1 MGNLRGS
8 MGIRWASGGASGDQG
23 PCAPPGG
30 RRRTP
35 PWPVASDRRGCTN
48 VKRVNNDR
56 GRACGGFISL
66 ALEPKTTCRVGAIST
81 PNLSAGNVSR
91 PVQSTPIW
99 RAAPR
104 PRVHPGPTPGP
115 PRAHPGRAAGRGA
128 WRSGRARD
136 GTAIPVAGAAGGV
149 WRSARGIVSPGW
161 HAHGH
166 TTTPP
171 GPPPGAAPR
180 TPPPAAVDSGGGDS
194 PPNRGRLDWSAYITG
209 TQIGCRN
216 RPGPT
221 RGFWLQ
227 RWGNEAATRATPIVI
242 HPFPIG
248 VAPLSARPLAGGC
261 RLAVGPARCAA
272 PWPARWFD
280 PGALSLAPSGGQI
293 VTFAFY
299 PLALAP
305 LHFCTS
311 TPLTFCTSAPLRL

>member
-115 PRAHPGRAAGRGA
+115 PRAHPGP
-128 WRSGRARD
+128 
-136 GTAIPVAGAAGGV
+136 T
-149 WRSARGIVSPGW
+149 
-161 HAHGH
+161 
-166 TTTPP
+166 P
-171 GPPPGAAPR
+171 GPPRA
-180 TPPPAAVDSGGGDS
+180 GGG
-194 PPNRGRLDWSAYITG
+194 PGGVAVRPCARRHRHTGGGCGGGRLA
-209 TQIGCRN
+209 IGPGDRFP
-216 RPGPT
+216 RVARPRPHHHAPGPT
-221 RGFWLQ
+221 ARG
-227 RWGNEAATRATPIVI
+227 GPPHAT
-242 HPFPIG
+242 
-248 VAPLSARPLAGGC
+248 ARRSGLGG
-261 RLAVGPARCAA
+261 RGQPAK
-272 PWPARWFD
+272 
-280 PGALSLAPSGGQI
+280 SG
-293 VTFAFY
+293 
-299 PLALAP
+299 
-305 LHFCTS
+305 
-311 TPLTFCTSAPLRL
+311 